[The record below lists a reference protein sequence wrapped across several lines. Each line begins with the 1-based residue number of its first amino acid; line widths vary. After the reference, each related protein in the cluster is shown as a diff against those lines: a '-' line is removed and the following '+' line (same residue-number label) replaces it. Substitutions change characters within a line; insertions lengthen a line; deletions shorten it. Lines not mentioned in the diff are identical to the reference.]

1 MTRQPFHMQQI
12 WMPWLVIW
20 QEFMLAS
27 ISPIAAPENLP
38 VHANFNAIISS
49 IPCNAAIVPAP
60 DNPWM
65 TSKSLAMSLWNAAV
79 KFITVTALSRTGEPW
94 SWVLDLS
101 TFGCN
106 IKVYQHNTNISVS
119 TDNTNWFILKWHSN
133 SKLCDYHI
141 CLLMRSR
148 RLIFKSWHHVTSWA
162 SSPHTVSTAWFPA
175 RELLKCVIWYL
186 SVSVD
191 IPSDLILVV
200 KKRPENI
207 QVSHYTF

>member
-1 MTRQPFHMQQI
+1 
-12 WMPWLVIW
+12 
-20 QEFMLAS
+20 MLAS

-60 DNPWM
+60 DHPWM
-65 TSKSLAMSLWNAAV
+65 TSKSLAMSLCNAAV
-79 KFITVTALSRTGEPW
+79 ECISVTALSRTGEPW

-141 CLLMRSR
+141 CLLMRGTEIQAINLQVMTSCDIMSKLSTHSFYSMIPCERAIKICHVIPERFSR
-148 RLIFKSWHHVTSWA
+148 YPKWFNFSWKE
-162 SSPHTVSTAWFPA
+162 TAWKHSGITLHILID
-175 RELLKCVIWYL
+175 LLLGIML
-186 SVSVD
+186 
-191 IPSDLILVV
+191 
-200 KKRPENI
+200 
-207 QVSHYTF
+207 